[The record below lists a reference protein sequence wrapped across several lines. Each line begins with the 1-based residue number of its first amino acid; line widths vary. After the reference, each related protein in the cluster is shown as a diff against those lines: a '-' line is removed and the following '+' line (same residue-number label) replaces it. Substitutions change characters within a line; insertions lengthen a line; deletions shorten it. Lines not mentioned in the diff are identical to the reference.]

1 MDRTPMPERDGRAR
15 AVTFDEVNLGFT
27 DELAMLEASRC
38 LRCPRPKCIE
48 GCPVGVRID
57 EFIVAIAEGAFGRAA
72 EIVSEDNSL
81 PAVCGRVCPQESQ
94 CEGACVLDRKER
106 PIAIGHLERFVAD
119 RASRLDAPAPG
130 NTPQSSGFSVGVV
143 GSGPAGLACAFDL
156 ARAGH
161 AVTVYEAL
169 HEAGGVLV
177 YGIPE
182 YRLPKAVV
190 AAEVDRLRRTGV
202 TFEMNVPIGY
212 AESIDDL
219 LVRHDAV
226 FIGVGAGL
234 PRFLDVPGEH
244 LVGVLSA
251 NEFLTRVNLMRG
263 YRDESDTPIPDV
275 VGRRVAVV
283 GGGNTALDAV
293 RTALR
298 LGARDATV
306 YYRRTEDE
314 MPARREEI
322 RHARE
327 EGVHFE
333 FLVNPVGF
341 RGDEGW
347 LHTMTLERMRP
358 GEPDADGRRRPEPI
372 EGSHV
377 DVPVD
382 VVVIAAGNAPNP
394 TLARTPG
401 LALSP
406 RGTIV
411 ADGETGATSRRGVF
425 AGGDIVTGGATVILA
440 MGAGRRAAVAISKFL
455 HEGPDGGSADE
466 MATGPRLASHTH
478 QLGSAVGHDRGA
490 EL

>member
-1 MDRTPMPERDGRAR
+1 MDRTGMPERPGRER
-15 AVTFDEVNLGFT
+15 ATTFDEVNLGFT

-38 LRCPRPKCIE
+38 LRCPHPKCIE

-57 EFIVAIAEGAFGRAA
+57 EFIIAVADGDFAGAAR
-72 EIVSEDNSL
+72 IVGEDNSL

-94 CEGACVLDRKER
+94 CEGACVLARKER

-119 RASRLDAPAPG
+119 RARDSEASRPIDVPATG
-130 NTPQSSGFSVGVV
+130 RSVGVV

-156 ARAGH
+156 VRMGH

-169 HEAGGVLV
+169 HEPGGVLL

-182 YRLPKAVV
+182 YRLPKEIV
-190 AAEVDRLRRTGV
+190 AAEVDLLRRHGV
-202 TFEMNVPIGY
+202 RFEMNVPIGR

-219 LVRHDAV
+219 LERHDSV

-234 PRFLDVPGEH
+234 PRFLEVPGEH

-263 YRDESDTPIPDV
+263 YIQGAETPVPDV
-275 VGRRVAVV
+275 VGKRVAVI

-314 MPARREEI
+314 MPARSEEI

-341 RGDEGW
+341 FGDEGW
-347 LHTMTLERMRP
+347 LHTMRLQRMRL
-358 GEPDADGRRRPEPI
+358 GEPDGEGRRRPHPI
-372 EGSHV
+372 DGAEV

-382 VVVIAAGNAPNP
+382 VVIIAVGNAPNP
-394 TLARTPG
+394 TLGRTPG
-401 LALSP
+401 LEISD

-411 ADGETGATSRRGVF
+411 VDPETGMTTRAGVF

-440 MGAGRRAAVAISKFL
+440 MGAGRQAAAAIQAYLMHPEPSAVAVREESL
-455 HEGPDGGSADE
+455 
-466 MATGPRLASHTH
+466 
-478 QLGSAVGHDRGA
+478 
-490 EL
+490 